1 MQHQK
6 RLKNIVL
13 AMLFTL
19 LSCAGLDNIPI
30 SESSDTQI
38 QGASIF
44 EVFAQDLGFGDFM
57 NIRLIENDE
66 LANQGVS
73 KNQIDQVFITK
84 LTLEILSPR
93 GDDDFTFLESLT
105 FRVSGDDL
113 PTLDIARGENFEPGL
128 TKIGLDI
135 VGVDLAPYVV
145 LDSMDITT
153 DVNGRRPSRDLTI
166 RATIDL
172 DVDINVEGILCGEA
186 EE

>member
-1 MQHQK
+1 MQYQK
-6 RLKNIVL
+6 PLKNLILVSI
-13 AMLFTL
+13 FTL
-19 LSCAGLDNIPI
+19 LSCASLDNIPI

-38 QGASIF
+38 EGASIF
-44 EVFAQDLGFGDFM
+44 ETFAQDLGFGDFM
-57 NIRLIENDE
+57 NIRLIENDQLE
-66 LANQGVS
+66 NQGVS

-93 GDDDFTFLESLT
+93 DGDDFTFLESLT
-105 FRVSGDDL
+105 FKVSGNGL
-113 PTLDIARGENFEPGL
+113 PTLDIARGENFEAGL

-153 DVNGRRPSRDLTI
+153 DVNGRRPSQDLTI

-172 DVDINVEGILCGEA
+172 DVDINVEGILCGES
-186 EE
+186 ES

>member
-1 MQHQK
+1 MKYEKTLQ
-6 RLKNIVL
+6 NIAL
-13 AMLFTL
+13 ASIFTL

-30 SESSDTQI
+30 TESSDTQI
-38 QGASIF
+38 EGATIF
-44 EVFAQDLGFGDFM
+44 EAFAQDLGFGDFM

-66 LANQGVS
+66 LENQGVS

-93 GDDDFTFLESLT
+93 DGDDFTFLESLT
-105 FRVSGDDL
+105 FRVSGRDL

-153 DVNGRRPSRDLTI
+153 DVNGKRPSRYLTI

-172 DVDINVEGILCGEA
+172 DVDINVEGILCGES
-186 EE
+186 